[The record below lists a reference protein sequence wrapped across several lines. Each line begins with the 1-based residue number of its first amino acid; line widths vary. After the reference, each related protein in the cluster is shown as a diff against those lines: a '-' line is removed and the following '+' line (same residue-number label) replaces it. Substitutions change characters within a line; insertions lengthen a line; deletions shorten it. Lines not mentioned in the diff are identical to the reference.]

1 MFSKFLSNRSLFIN
15 LTRADL
21 TTIISKEQ
29 ELNAALK
36 KSIDQRFNVV
46 SKYKPDH
53 LLTASDFKSYGS
65 SDHVKEINH
74 MLKHAHDGNLK
85 KIKLNKQKAIDGRD
99 HLIISLTYF
108 NCLRASKLMNIRLLD
123 VEQITKHKEIDG
135 A

>member
-1 MFSKFLSNRSLFIN
+1 M
-15 LTRADL
+15 
-21 TTIISKEQ
+21 
-29 ELNAALK
+29 
-36 KSIDQRFNVV
+36 V
-46 SKYKPDH
+46 SKYKSDH

-65 SDHVKEINH
+65 SDHAKEINH
-74 MLKHAHDGNLK
+74 MLKNAHDGNLK

-108 NCLRASKLMNIRLLD
+108 SCLRASKLMNIRLLD

>member
-1 MFSKFLSNRSLFIN
+1 MFSKFLSDRSLFIN

-46 SKYKPDH
+46 SKYKSDH

-85 KIKLNKQKAIDGRD
+85 KIKLNKQKAIDVRD
-99 HLIISLTYF
+99 HLMVSLTYF
-108 NCLRASKLMNIRLLD
+108 NCLRA
-123 VEQITKHKEIDG
+123 
-135 A
+135 

>member
-1 MFSKFLSNRSLFIN
+1 M
-15 LTRADL
+15 
-21 TTIISKEQ
+21 
-29 ELNAALK
+29 
-36 KSIDQRFNVV
+36 V
-46 SKYKPDH
+46 SKYKSDH

-85 KIKLNKQKAIDGRD
+85 KIKLNKQKAIDVRD
-99 HLIISLTYF
+99 HLMVSLTYF
-108 NCLRASKLMNIRLLD
+108 NCLRAWKLMNIRLLD